1 MLPTASFPAGK
12 GPARGRL
19 LQAYQDRKSWL
30 LLPVVGVLLLGLISL
45 SGSWECHKSNKGD
58 CKVQLLPAVFDA
70 PQWFNASCPLVYER
84 IRYEDMLRGE
94 ARPYLMGERQ
104 RPACVNCDRDELW
117 SHFCQF
123 KSHGPKCPQHDQ
135 DLLFNTLMDRA
146 KVGAV
151 GAKDLLEL
159 TPCDLFPYIRG
170 RTLWLVGDSMMQ
182 EFMRALQ
189 CFMYEFWDLET
200 KQLDRLIADKGAT
213 EGLIGGWCVLL
224 PEKSRICHIRS
235 NMGDWLVTNLL
246 PRFDRL
252 GVLPTDIMVLNFAVW
267 INAAEELA
275 QNVMIWSE
283 FYERN
288 KERLPYTIWRDAS
301 IQHFDTP
308 TGDYKCDGCPEA
320 KPRADDRG
328 FICKPMDS
336 VTLTPANEL
345 ESTDPVMQIIVEG
358 GWRNKITLPVIER
371 LGIPIVHTW
380 NLSVPL
386 WQYHHSFQEKDDCT
400 HWCHPSGYQVWIA
413 QMYRTLRAHRSDL
426 PSPALHRLS
435 HAAGAS

>member
-1 MLPTASFPAGK
+1 MANKAT
-12 GPARGRL
+12 GRRPL
-19 LQAYQDRKSWL
+19 VQACLDRRNWL
-30 LLPVVGVLLLGLISL
+30 FLPVVGVLVLGLL
-45 SGSWECHKSNKGD
+45 SMSGFWDCVKSDEGKCEVHAVPAAID
-58 CKVQLLPAVFDA
+58 LPR
-70 PQWFNASCPLVYER
+70 WFNASCPLVYQR
-84 IRYEDMLRGE
+84 IHYDEMARGE

-104 RPACVNCDRDELW
+104 RPGCVNCDKDELW

-123 KSHGPKCPQHDQ
+123 RSHGPRCPPHDQ
-135 DLLFNTLMDRA
+135 QLLFDTLLDRA
-146 KVGAV
+146 KVGAP
-151 GAKDLLEL
+151 GSRELLEL

-200 KQLDRLIADKGAT
+200 KPLDTLIADKGAT

-224 PEKSRICHIRS
+224 PEQSRICHVRS

-246 PRFDRL
+246 PRFARL
-252 GVLPTDIMVLNFAVW
+252 GALPSDIMILNFAVW
-267 INAAEELA
+267 INKAEELA
-275 QNVMIWSE
+275 ANVMMWAEYYQRFRDS
-283 FYERN
+283 
-288 KERLPYTIWRDAS
+288 LPFTIWRDAS

-308 TGDYKCDGCPEA
+308 TGDYKCDGCVDA
-320 KPRADDRG
+320 KPRADDTG
-328 FICKPMDS
+328 FNCKAMDL
-336 VTLTPANEL
+336 VTLNPANEL
-345 ESTDPVMQIIVEG
+345 ETTDPAMQVILEG
-358 GWRNKITLPVIER
+358 GWRNRVTLPVMEK

-413 QMYRTLRAHRSDL
+413 QMHQTLRKHRSAI
-426 PSPALHRLS
+426 PPPGNWPPQPGGS
-435 HAAGAS
+435 